1 MNGTPTNHHHA
12 QSRTDPGVRAVQV
25 GVIADVCL
33 TALKLAGGWTFQSSS
48 LSADGWHSAGDMATD
63 LVALVVV
70 RACQHLRITRK
81 DTSAAKLLEETS
93 SLISSG
99 ALVALGLQMA
109 WEDMSSLQL
118 QFFTESP
125 GLDTPLDLA
134 LEHSIHPSDTSFHA
148 VWIVLITVIVKE
160 WLYHRSKCP
169 LCKEIVCT
177 DNDTALKVANHQGSS
192 LLKSTAMHHR
202 LDGLM
207 SFVTVATVVLS
218 AMGIGTVWM
227 DSLGGLCISVLLI
240 QGALRNLTAGCSGLV
255 R

>member
-1 MNGTPTNHHHA
+1 MNGIPTNHHHA
-12 QSRTDPGVRAVQV
+12 QSRTDPSVRALQV

-33 TALKLAGGWTFQSSS
+33 TALKLTGGWTFQSSS
-48 LSADGWHSAGDMATD
+48 LSADGWHSAGDIATD

-70 RACQHLRITRK
+70 RACQHLRTTRK

-93 SLISSG
+93 SLVSSG

-109 WEDMSSLQL
+109 WENMKSLQL
-118 QFFTESP
+118 QFFIESP
-125 GLDTPLDLA
+125 GLDTALDLA
-134 LEHSIHPSDTSFHA
+134 SEHSIHPSDTGFHA
-148 VWIVLITVIVKE
+148 VWIAFITVIVKE
-160 WLYHRSKCP
+160 WLYHR
-169 LCKEIVCT
+169 T
-177 DNDTALKVANHQGSS
+177 LKVAKHQDSS

-207 SFVTVATVVLS
+207 SLVTVATVFLS

-240 QGALRNLTAGCSGLV
+240 QGALRNLSAVCSRLALQCISYHYKYCN
-255 R
+255 RDLM